1 MVVEMAR
8 ARAEERL
15 RLATGID
22 AFIAEGL
29 VGRLI
34 VVGKVKVVLDERG
47 AGISVVANTI
57 TANPRIDERKGKEE

>member
-8 ARAEERL
+8 ARAEEGH
-15 RLATGID
+15 RLATGIE
-22 AFIAEGL
+22 AFITERW
-29 VGRLI
+29 VGCLI

-47 AGISVVANTI
+47 ASVSVVANTI

>member
-47 AGISVVANTI
+47 TGISVVANTI